1 MFELDV
7 ATLARN
13 WWMLLLRG
21 AAAIIFGLGAIIW
34 PGITVTVL
42 VIFFGAYAL
51 VDGAFSIGAAIV
63 GGNTRVPRWLLVL
76 EGVLGIGVGVIAM
89 VWPGLTAVTLLYI
102 IAAWAIITGVVE
114 IVEAVRLRNVIENEW
129 FLGIAGVLSIILGI
143 VFFSFPIGAIAT
155 VAIVAGIYA
164 IFFGA
169 LLIVLSFRLRSLK
182 DGLAEEGRQD
192 DLTGGQTTV
201 TP

>member
-13 WWMLLLRG
+13 WWMMLLRG
-21 AAAIIFGLGAIIW
+21 AAAIVFGLVAIIW

-63 GGNTRVPRWLLVL
+63 GGETRVPRWLLVI
-76 EGVLGIGVGVIAM
+76 EGLLGIGVGVVALL
-89 VWPGLTAVTLLYI
+89 WPGLTAVTLLYI

-114 IVEAVRLRNVIENEW
+114 IVEAVRLRNMIENEW

-143 VFFSFPIGAIAT
+143 VFFTFPIEAIAT

-182 DGLAEEGRQD
+182 DGLPEERRD

-201 TP
+201 AP

>member
-76 EGVLGIGVGVIAM
+76 EGVLGIGVGIVAM

-169 LLIVLSFRLRSLK
+169 LLIVLSVRLRSLK
-182 DGLAEEGRQD
+182 DGLPEEGRQD

-201 TP
+201 AP

>member
-1 MFELDV
+1 M
-7 ATLARN
+7 
-13 WWMLLLRG
+13 MLLRG
-21 AAAIIFGLGAIIW
+21 AAAILFGLVAIIW

-63 GGNTRVPRWLLVL
+63 GGEARVPRWLLVL
-76 EGVLGIGVGVIAM
+76 EGVLGIGVGVVALL
-89 VWPGLTAVTLLYI
+89 WPGLTAVTLLYI
-102 IAAWAIITGVVE
+102 IAAWAIITGVMEV
-114 IVEAVRLRNVIENEW
+114 VEAIRLRNMIDNEW

-143 VFFSFPIGAIAT
+143 VFFTFPIAAIAT
-155 VAIVAGIYA
+155 VAIVAGVYA

-182 DGLAEEGRQD
+182 DDLPEERHRD

-201 TP
+201 AP